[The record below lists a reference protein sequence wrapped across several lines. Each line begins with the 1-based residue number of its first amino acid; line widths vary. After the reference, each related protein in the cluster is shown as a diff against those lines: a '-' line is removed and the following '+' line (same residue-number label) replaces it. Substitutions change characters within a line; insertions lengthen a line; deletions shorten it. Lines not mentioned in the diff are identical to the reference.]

1 MYGANTLHNLD
12 ERGLSCL
19 DMAVEAQ
26 SSSVVE
32 YLISQDLRASGPKQ
46 DDSTT
51 LGTAILLMD
60 GSSGPEIVRMLVDH
74 GGASATEIMDE
85 GMTPLHLIAASD
97 TCWLHKNDL
106 VKAFLEKSAL
116 VGARDWNGR
125 TPSQTQCN
133 AAAQSSAVPFAS
145 TFATLMRHTTDV
157 EIDSLNDDGALR
169 IIADRWSEGYRP
181 SAEDIQESSA
191 TFLSALL
198 QLLERSSID
207 GIIATGQKSF
217 DLLAEALYRKEN
229 SVIESIVRTLER
241 VSADQ
246 INASHF
252 ILVEACCVYG

>member
-1 MYGANTLHNLD
+1 
-12 ERGLSCL
+12 
-19 DMAVEAQ
+19 
-26 SSSVVE
+26 
-32 YLISQDLRASGPKQ
+32 
-46 DDSTT
+46 
-51 LGTAILLMD
+51 
-60 GSSGPEIVRMLVDH
+60 
-74 GGASATEIMDE
+74 
-85 GMTPLHLIAASD
+85 
-97 TCWLHKNDL
+97 
-106 VKAFLEKSAL
+106 
-116 VGARDWNGR
+116 
-125 TPSQTQCN
+125 
-133 AAAQSSAVPFAS
+133 
-145 TFATLMRHTTDV
+145 MRHTTDV

-252 ILVEACCVYG
+252 ILVEACCVYGYSMQIFDRIKHYFEVDFLTMTIPHLTRLARLFGAAA

>member
-46 DDSTT
+46 DHSTT

-60 GSSGPEIVRMLVDH
+60 GSSGPEIVRMLVGH

-85 GMTPLHLIAASD
+85 GMTLLHLIAASD

-116 VGARDWNGR
+116 VGARETGMDEHL
-125 TPSQTQCN
+125 CKHY
-133 AAAQSSAVPFAS
+133 
-145 TFATLMRHTTDV
+145 ATLPPKV
-157 EIDSLNDDGALR
+157 PLSLSHQPLQPLCVILLTLR
-169 IIADRWSEGYRP
+169 SIA
-181 SAEDIQESSA
+181 
-191 TFLSALL
+191 
-198 QLLERSSID
+198 
-207 GIIATGQKSF
+207 
-217 DLLAEALYRKEN
+217 
-229 SVIESIVRTLER
+229 
-241 VSADQ
+241 
-246 INASHF
+246 
-252 ILVEACCVYG
+252 